1 MSLDA
6 SLPFFAYGMF
16 RRGELGWLRVRDFVV
31 RLASAFVA
39 GELLERDGLVILDPQ
54 GAGQVPGMVAF
65 FDSQLASQ
73 AYAAIDE
80 LEPEHQY
87 LWTVLEAQVA
97 EAKTTVNA
105 LVGRSPRKGSKPLE
119 GPWSGRT
126 DPLLNVGLAT
136 VEQLIGESRATSDR
150 VMAFFRLQAAYLLLW
165 SAIERYASF
174 RYGISGEAI
183 HQKLQ
188 LVAGEPSFGLAL
200 GRNVYR
206 VDRIQ
211 RTDRPRDHESLDPAL
226 PKKSMNY
233 YYQLRSNVAHRG
245 KAAIQDFER
254 LEASCQEL
262 LTIFRDVLSAS
273 FDEASRAS

>member
-1 MSLDA
+1 MAQGSITEELGNRRLQRGILVANARDCDEVGMGLDA

-16 RRGELGWLRVRDFVV
+16 GRGELGWLRVRDFVV
-31 RLASAFVA
+31 RLASAIVA

-87 LWTVLEAQVA
+87 SWTVLEAQVA

-126 DPLLNVGLAT
+126 DPLLNAGLAT
-136 VEQLIGESRATSDR
+136 VEQLIGESRVTSDR
-150 VMAFFRLQAAYLLLW
+150 DGFLPPAGCVPSPVERDRALRLVPVRDQRRSDSPETPIGCW
-165 SAIERYASF
+165 RAIIRAGL
-174 RYGISGEAI
+174 REAW
-183 HQKLQ
+183 L
-188 LVAGEPSFGLAL
+188 PS
-200 GRNVYR
+200 
-206 VDRIQ
+206 
-211 RTDRPRDHESLDPAL
+211 
-226 PKKSMNY
+226 
-233 YYQLRSNVAHRG
+233 
-245 KAAIQDFER
+245 
-254 LEASCQEL
+254 
-262 LTIFRDVLSAS
+262 
-273 FDEASRAS
+273 